1 MTDLQR
7 DIGRHDEAIDNL
19 KTEVH
24 AIREDLAEIKQI
36 LSGVRGGWRTLL
48 AVGSL
53 AATIGA
59 GISKLTEWRGTP

>member
-24 AIREDLAEIKQI
+24 AIRVDLAEIKAL
-36 LSGVRGGWRTLL
+36 LSGAKGGWRTLVAL
-48 AVGSL
+48 GSI
-53 AATIGA
+53 AAMIGA
-59 GISKLTEWRGTP
+59 AIAKLIEWRGAP